1 VRDAAVSGGAVAS
14 CGGGGGGGGGA
25 GAGAAATSE
34 SCGRRELGLGAVLF
48 AE

>member
-1 VRDAAVSGGAVAS
+1 MRDAAVSGGAVAS
-14 CGGGGGGGGGA
+14 CGGSCGA

-34 SCGRRELGLGAVLF
+34 GCGGRRELGLGAVLL